1 MAKKHTPPTK
11 EVPTPIEHPK
21 GVLTINE
28 IRDLKLIQLDEEQSI
43 DEKCYSNA
51 SYDFRIGERYAFPSE
66 EIDNIKI
73 EEAKFVECPHR
84 RNNKPKIYSCKKDN
98 YVIRI
103 PAFTSIVFIT
113 YEKVCMPDNVAGRFD
128 LRIKWA
134 LQGLILQVGTQIEP
148 GYEGRLFGLLHN
160 LSNKEICI
168 PMNNRL
174 LTAEFSYTSK
184 NTPPKKEKVILDT
197 IEQFLD
203 KYHSISG
210 TLEYF
215 LKELNKTK
223 EKMDKG
229 YKEILEGNRFKYT
242 VIIGV
247 ASIFLSVLLSF
258 GLASYISR
266 QSMDKDDYPFQK
278 VYEMEQHNIEL
289 KNQVLKLNESL
300 LYMDMKLDSIKK
312 SEKQIGKGGHK

>member
-1 MAKKHTPPTK
+1 MAEKKVK
-11 EVPTPIEHPK
+11 LIEDVLNNSPK
-21 GVLTINE
+21 GILTISE
-28 IRDLKLIQLDEEQSI
+28 IKDLKLISLDENQKQ
-43 DEKCYSNA
+43 DEDCYSNA
-51 SYDFRIGERYAFPSE
+51 SYDFRIGEKYAFPSE
-66 EIDNIKI
+66 EIDNSKIKTANLI
-73 EEAKFVECPHR
+73 ECPHR
-84 RNNKPKIYSCKKDN
+84 KGDKLKIYSCEKNN

-113 YEKVCMPDNVAGRFD
+113 YEKVSMPNNVAGRFD

-148 GYEGRLFGLLHN
+148 GYHGRLFGLLHN

-168 PMNNRL
+168 PMMNRI

-184 NTPPKKEKVILDT
+184 ITPPRKTKIQLDT
-197 IEQFLD
+197 LDQFLEN
-203 KYHSISG
+203 YHSISG
-210 TLEYF
+210 TLETF
-215 LKELNKTK
+215 LKEIKDTK

-229 YKEILEGNRFKYT
+229 YREILEGNRFKYT

-266 QSMDKDDYPFQK
+266 QSMEKDDYPFQK
-278 VYEMEQHNIEL
+278 VYDMELQNNEL
-289 KNQVLKLNESL
+289 NKQVLKLNESL
-300 LYMDMKLDSIKK
+300 KNINNKLDSIQKGD
-312 SEKQIGKGGHK
+312 GK